1 MNEQRRHVIVRAIM
15 IAAFALAAVASG
27 SAVASQNGGPAPTP
41 LACGASFKTST
52 IRTSFSLPLS
62 IALPPHWC
70 AVTGG
75 AVGTFGLIHVGTPV
89 TDDSQWWGLD
99 LMLVNGARVHRPLDA
114 VSSKPAAA
122 DSTKFMPWPADFFRY
137 LTSLPGVKV
146 LAGPLPITIG
156 GMRGT
161 QISVATPPMHPL
173 LWMKN
178 DFTWFGGGA
187 TGVDATAKRQ
197 YILLTVGHDKL
208 LLSFGDTPAAFAA
221 HRALLRPVYRGI
233 TFGSQ

>member
-1 MNEQRRHVIVRAIM
+1 MNEQPQRVIASAIT
-15 IAAFALAAVASG
+15 IVAFALAAVAAN
-27 SAVASQNGGPAPTP
+27 SALAFQNGGPAPTP
-41 LACGASFKTST
+41 LACGATFKTST

-70 AVTGG
+70 AIAGGG
-75 AVGTFGLIHVGTPV
+75 APGTFGLIHVGTPV
-89 TDDSQWWGLD
+89 SDDSQWWGPD
-99 LMLVNGARVHRPLDA
+99 VMLVDGARVHRPSDA

-122 DSTKFMPWPADFFRY
+122 DSTQFVPWPAHFFRY
-137 LTSLPGVKV
+137 LTALPGVKV
-146 LAGPLPITIG
+146 LAGPKPTTIG
-156 GMRGT
+156 GLHGT

-197 YILLTVGHDKL
+197 YILLTVGHNKL
-208 LLSFGDTPAAFAA
+208 LLSFGDKPAAFAA
-221 HRALLRPVYRGI
+221 HRALLQPVYKAI
-233 TFGSQ
+233 KFGS